1 MNFKV
6 NVMRSAAAAGLAV
19 VMLASCGG
27 GTQIESFVPGRV
39 IAFGDEAS
47 LIEVGGAK
55 YTVNGVVFNTTV
67 SPSVPADPKV
77 VDCTTNQIWVQQLAY
92 SYGLAFG
99 RTVNGVDEDRCL
111 GTVTNRNGVMM
122 AEAGVGVAGVTT
134 QVTNFLAG
142 NAFASNDLVTVMV
155 GVHDVIDA
163 LDQADPIAAVE
174 QAGTQVGAEV
184 VRITDRGAKVIVS
197 TIPDVGLTPYA
208 IARELNN
215 PGSIARL
222 SELTE
227 KFNTKL
233 RLKLRDVRD
242 GGRAVGL
249 VLADEL
255 VLSMSRF
262 PATYGLINITEGVC
276 STALP
281 GCDMTTLL
289 TTTLNPAP
297 AATSY
302 GNDCLWADETHLGAN
317 AQNRLGA
324 LAVSRARNNP
334 F

>member
-1 MNFKV
+1 
-6 NVMRSAAAAGLAV
+6 MRVGSEISDPPPLGLITQLVPLQSIRADEGAAALK
-19 VMLASCGG
+19 
-27 GTQIESFVPGRV
+27 Q
-39 IAFGDEAS
+39 
-47 LIEVGGAK
+47 
-55 YTVNGVVFNTTV
+55 
-67 SPSVPADPKV
+67 
-77 VDCTTNQIWVQQLAY
+77 
-92 SYGLAFG
+92 
-99 RTVNGVDEDRCL
+99 
-111 GTVTNRNGVMM
+111 
-122 AEAGVGVAGVTT
+122 VAGP
-134 QVTNFLAG
+134 LARIEPVARS
-142 NAFASNDLVTVMV
+142 NAL
-155 GVHDVIDA
+155 
-163 LDQADPIAAVE
+163 L
-174 QAGTQVGAEV
+174 
-184 VRITDRGAKVIVS
+184 ITDRGAKVIVS

-208 IARELNN
+208 IAREVTN

>member
-27 GTQIESFVPGRV
+27 GTQIEAFVPARV

-55 YTVNGVVFNTTV
+55 YTVNGVKFDTTV

-77 VDCTTNQIWVQQLAY
+77 ADCTANQIWVQQLAY

-99 RTVNGVDEDRCL
+99 RTVDGVDEDRCP

-122 AEAGVGVAGVTT
+122 AQAGVGVAGVTT

-142 NAFASNDLVTVMV
+142 NAFAGNDLVTVMV
-155 GVHDVIDA
+155 GMHDVIDA

-197 TIPDVGLTPYA
+197 TIPDLGLTPYA
-208 IARELNN
+208 IAREVSN
-215 PGSIARL
+215 PGSIAQL
-222 SELTE
+222 SDLT
-227 KFNTKL
+227 KRFNTSL
-233 RLKLRDVRD
+233 RLKLQDVRD
-242 GGRAVGL
+242 GGRAAGL

-262 PATYGLINITEGVC
+262 PATYGLINITQGVC

-289 TTTLNPAP
+289 TTLNPVP

-302 GNDCLWADETHLGAN
+302 GNDCLWADETHLGPN